1 MSVPQRQVLE
11 RIRAHTQQIDLRYP
25 EYRDD
30 LIKALAD
37 IIAVQ
42 KAKPSDHINR
52 VEQRATQLGD
62 LIASHESPE
71 K

>member
-11 RIRAHTQQIDLRYP
+11 RIRVHTQEIEARYP
-25 EYRDD
+25 EYRND

-37 IIAVQ
+37 IMSIQ
-42 KAKPSDHINR
+42 KAKPSDHINK

-62 LIASHESPE
+62 LISSHESV
-71 K
+71 